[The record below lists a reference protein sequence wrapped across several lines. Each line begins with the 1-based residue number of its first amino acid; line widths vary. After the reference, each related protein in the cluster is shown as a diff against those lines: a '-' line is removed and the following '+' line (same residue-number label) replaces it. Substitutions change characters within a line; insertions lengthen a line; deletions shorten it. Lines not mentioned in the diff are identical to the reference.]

1 MASRVF
7 SSAAQLARSTPAS
20 TRSVSSVPSSVIVPA
35 TQTKKVFTPKGPG
48 GRHSSTGHVAT
59 VFGATGF
66 LGRYLVSK
74 LAKAGTQ
81 VVVPY
86 RDQDEARHLK
96 VCGDLGQVVPMEW
109 DLKNDTQIEECLRHS
124 DTVYNLVGR
133 DYTTKNFSF
142 DDVHVSGAR
151 RLARIAHISGVSR
164 FIHLSH
170 LNAAPDSASQFYR
183 TKFHGEQAVKEAFP
197 EATIVRPGWMYGHE
211 DRLLNTIAVSPSVFR
226 VNHGETRIAPV
237 HVMDVAQALS
247 IMLTAPSTAS
257 STFAFTGPQTYTFEQ
272 LLHLVEALTLQKLS
286 GPNFPKPIL
295 ALAARLW
302 DLVWWPTLSPD
313 EVTRRFIDDVQI
325 EEGLKGFKDLGIE
338 PDVLEDV
345 AIVYLR
351 RYRSSSYFDL
361 PVASGGIKLRSQKYH
376 VVE

>member
-96 VCGDLGQVVPMEW
+96 VCGDLGQVEW

-257 STFAFTGPQTYTFEQ
+257 STFAFTGPQTYTFER